1 MQQSMRMSDDLK
13 ADGNVHIPS
22 KPTSEKLEVEIR
34 LFKKAERQTFLV
46 QLEMILI
53 SSTKLLNISNFA
65 VDIYQL

>member
-1 MQQSMRMSDDLK
+1 MQQSMRMSDGLK

>member
-46 QLEMILI
+46 
-53 SSTKLLNISNFA
+53 
-65 VDIYQL
+65 

>member
-1 MQQSMRMSDDLK
+1 MQQSMRMSDGLK

-46 QLEMILI
+46 
-53 SSTKLLNISNFA
+53 
-65 VDIYQL
+65 

>member
-65 VDIYQL
+65 IDIYQL